1 MNILVTGC
9 NSFIAKEFAYYFKDK
24 MYNLILT
31 NRSTLD
37 VSNPTKVDQFFNENK
52 IDFVVHTAIVGGKR
66 GTPDTVT
73 NLMKNI
79 EMYNNLRS
87 NRHRFKGLINFGSG
101 AEFDRR
107 FDIHNKKEE
116 DILLDVPNDYYGMSK
131 NLITRSIL
139 ETEGF
144 YNFRVFGCFGF
155 FEEDQRL
162 LRSNYLKHVRGE
174 DFQIHQNKFMDFISA
189 NNLCR
194 LIEFYLLN
202 HTEDL
207 YKDINVVHKEKKT
220 LKNLIFLLKNLTN
233 SKSSVIINGEE
244 MGFSYTGDASRI
256 SSYNLN
262 LNNIEEEINECLIN
276 WRKS

>member
-1 MNILVTGC
+1 MKILITGG
-9 NSFIAKEFAYYFKDK
+9 NSFISKEMQRFFDDK
-24 MYNLILT
+24 RFDLIPAS
-31 NRSTLD
+31 RKVLD
-37 VSNPTKVDQFFNENK
+37 VSSKLDVDKFFKDNK

-162 LRSNYLKHVRGE
+162 LRANYLKHVKGE

-233 SKSSVIINGEE
+233 SKSSVIMNREE

-256 SSYNLN
+256 SSYNLS
-262 LNNIEEEINECLIN
+262 LNNIEEEISECLIN